1 VHNKPP
7 NEHPEKSSSVK
18 YTCIDWDARTN
29 TVWKYTCIVGSGWFD
44 GQEDRLFIGFRVLLR
59 MFART
64 LEYLHYHLW
73 YKLHYCTFRKRL
85 KAENNDVNR
94 IQCTAYNVPHDTNKS
109 TIINYFVSHYI
120 YIYIYIYMIYIIIS
134 RGGRRE
140 FN

>member
-18 YTCIDWDARTN
+18 YTCIDWDARTI

-73 YKLHYCTFRKRL
+73 YKLHYCTTPEVRMTVQYV
-85 KAENNDVNR
+85 A
-94 IQCTAYNVPHDTNKS
+94 S
-109 TIINYFVSHYI
+109 S
-120 YIYIYIYMIYIIIS
+120 
-134 RGGRRE
+134 
-140 FN
+140 